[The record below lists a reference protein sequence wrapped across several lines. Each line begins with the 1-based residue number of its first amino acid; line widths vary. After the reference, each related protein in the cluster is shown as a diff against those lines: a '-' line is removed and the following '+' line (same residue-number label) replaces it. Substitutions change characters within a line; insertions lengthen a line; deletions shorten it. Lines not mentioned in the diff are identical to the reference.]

1 MTPSVTF
8 GITPTLHDACG
19 LKRAHDAV
27 DVTCVLFNGQRNPA
41 AGGGDAMENLASVIF
56 VRRKLGEKQD

>member
-8 GITPTLHDACG
+8 GITPHDACG

-27 DVTCVLFNGQRNPA
+27 DVTCVLFNGQRYPS

-56 VRRKLGEKQD
+56 VRRKLAKSGFF